1 MKKGWNDYLIQ
12 ATPTM
17 IYFEDGKEVVRV
29 EGAIS
34 NEQIQEFFDEVV
46 LK

>member
-1 MKKGWNDYLIQ
+1 
-12 ATPTM
+12 M

-46 LK
+46 FK